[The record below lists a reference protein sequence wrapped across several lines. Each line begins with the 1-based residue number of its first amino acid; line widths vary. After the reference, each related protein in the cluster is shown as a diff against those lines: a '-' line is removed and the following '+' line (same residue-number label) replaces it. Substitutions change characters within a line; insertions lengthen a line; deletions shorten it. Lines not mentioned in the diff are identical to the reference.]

1 MTNCG
6 AVIHGCTVTAQNF
19 LAHACVLGES
29 FLRHNPGAAFS
40 ALVVDDPPG
49 APSHPQASFEL
60 LAPADIGI
68 DREELHAR
76 GAMYSTQGLAGSM
89 KPDLLLSLLE
99 RGADAVLMLDA
110 DGRVYSELA
119 DLGELAKTHSV
130 VLSPHILDPHPLWVD
145 DSPEQIIMRAGVMN
159 AGLVAVGAGAEPFL
173 GWWSQRTRRRCVF
186 DERSALALGQTW
198 LTMAVSLF
206 EHHVLR
212 DRGCNVA
219 GWNLHGR
226 DVEWVQEEPMIDGGP
241 LRHFHF
247 AGGFDPECPSEL
259 TPMAGNRMWWA
270 SLRERP
276 GAQRLARDY
285 AQSLIA
291 NGYREL
297 RGKRSYYEVAPDGA
311 RLEPWM
317 RSAYR
322 GELMR
327 SELGECAQPP
337 NPFTDGAEP
346 FFGWL
351 RQTAAERAGLL
362 ESQDGPRLTVKRPG
376 NFDERELADALFDRS
391 ELLGRIGEL
400 ELIRDESVAWAQRVS
415 AELEQARARLTSADA
430 REEELSR
437 LRATMQS
444 VWESPS
450 WRLTRPLRAIKGL
463 VGRAGNQV
471 NG

>member
-1 MTNCG
+1 
-6 AVIHGCTVTAQNF
+6 
-19 LAHACVLGES
+19 
-29 FLRHNPGAAFS
+29 
-40 ALVVDDPPG
+40 
-49 APSHPQASFEL
+49 
-60 LAPADIGI
+60 
-68 DREELHAR
+68 
-76 GAMYSTQGLAGSM
+76 
-89 KPDLLLSLLE
+89 
-99 RGADAVLMLDA
+99 
-110 DGRVYSELA
+110 
-119 DLGELAKTHSV
+119 
-130 VLSPHILDPHPLWVD
+130 
-145 DSPEQIIMRAGVMN
+145 
-159 AGLVAVGAGAEPFL
+159 
-173 GWWSQRTRRRCVF
+173 
-186 DERSALALGQTW
+186 
-198 LTMAVSLF
+198 
-206 EHHVLR
+206 
-212 DRGCNVA
+212 
-219 GWNLHGR
+219 
-226 DVEWVQEEPMIDGGP
+226 